1 MSASPAPP
9 PGSTP
14 NGAPSNAIPPRR
26 PKANPLVAARRPPAR
41 RPPPPAGSANGVPG
55 TASSKHTFQQR
66 VRARRSTART
76 IDLTQQRTKSEDGS
90 EDSSAPGFVR
100 PISLHRRRL
109 DDDSGL
115 QKDGDQKEGDE
126 DDKQREQQQA
136 LKDER
141 MRKRQENQAKIAP
154 SAKNN
159 RAARSGAFQ
168 KKTEQLFRTNDTP
181 EAIKRQQLRYEEA
194 LPWHLEDDSGQRLYV
209 GTYEAALSGCHVL
222 LLPEETGQFRMLP
235 LEKWYNF
242 TAKQRVEKQPPPPSG
257 AGAKKEEP
265 AQWGILGTIARHRAK
280 QAADEEERKTLGPRI
295 KRPGEQDDAKPTSFF
310 TGKRDVED
318 ADIIDFELG
327 EEFQDDEERDL
338 FGADDEENIKET
350 EEKLKKE
357 QLKAN
362 VFELGNEQR
371 AWQEEEEQKKAEEL
385 KKKLERDTRKALV
398 KREKDYNY
406 ESDENF
412 TDEANDPQS
421 DSEDE
426 AKRKEEEE
434 KRREEERKA
443 LAENK
448 DKDKTKSDKPP
459 SGASTKGTNTPTGRP
474 KQPEQPAKLAS
485 LKRPGSPNLSDAS
498 GNESTQR
505 KKAKKNNH
513 DANPA
518 LPSRPDVGS
527 RKPSIAMRVAAGSGS
542 DTEATATDG
551 GKKPRL
557 KIRMSPNGTP
567 NGSRAGSPA
576 AGGRPNGSRAGS
588 PSAIAPLPSVAEI
601 QAKIPPEGISM
612 KDIIASF
619 RERSKGRPME
629 FVQLLKQ
636 NARFDNKTK
645 MFFPKPS

>member
-1 MSASPAPP
+1 MRLRAP
-9 PGSTP
+9 G
-14 NGAPSNAIPPRR
+14 
-26 PKANPLVAARRPPAR
+26 
-41 RPPPPAGSANGVPG
+41 
-55 TASSKHTFQQR
+55 
-66 VRARRSTART
+66 T

-90 EDSSAPGFVR
+90 EDSSTAGFVR

-115 QKDGDQKEGDE
+115 HKDGDQKDGDE

-159 RAARSGAFQ
+159 RAARTGAFQ

-242 TAKQRVEKQPPPPSG
+242 TAKSRVEKQPPPPPG
-257 AGAKKEEP
+257 AGVKEET
-265 AQWGILGTIARHRAK
+265 AQSGILGTIAKHRAK
-280 QAADEEERKTLGPRI
+280 QAADEEERKFLGPRI

-310 TGKRDVED
+310 AGKRDVED
-318 ADIIDFELG
+318 ADVIDFELG
-327 EEFQDDEERDL
+327 EEFQDDEERDM
-338 FGADDEENIKET
+338 FGADDEVDIKET

-406 ESDENF
+406 EDDENY
-412 TDEANDPQS
+412 TDE
-421 DSEDE
+421 
-426 AKRKEEEE
+426 
-434 KRREEERKA
+434 
-443 LAENK
+443 
-448 DKDKTKSDKPP
+448 
-459 SGASTKGTNTPTGRP
+459 
-474 KQPEQPAKLAS
+474 
-485 LKRPGSPNLSDAS
+485 
-498 GNESTQR
+498 
-505 KKAKKNNH
+505 
-513 DANPA
+513 
-518 LPSRPDVGS
+518 
-527 RKPSIAMRVAAGSGS
+527 VAALYFELS
-542 DTEATATDG
+542 TE
-551 GKKPRL
+551 
-557 KIRMSPNGTP
+557 S
-567 NGSRAGSPA
+567 S
-576 AGGRPNGSRAGS
+576 
-588 PSAIAPLPSVAEI
+588 
-601 QAKIPPEGISM
+601 
-612 KDIIASF
+612 
-619 RERSKGRPME
+619 
-629 FVQLLKQ
+629 
-636 NARFDNKTK
+636 
-645 MFFPKPS
+645 